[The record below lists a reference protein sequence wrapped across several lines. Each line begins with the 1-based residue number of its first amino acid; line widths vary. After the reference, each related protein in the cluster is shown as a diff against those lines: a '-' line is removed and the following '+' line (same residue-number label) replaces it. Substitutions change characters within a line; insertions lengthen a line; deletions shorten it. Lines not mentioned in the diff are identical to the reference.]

1 MAKKTGLGRGI
12 GNFLSSSEKIREVI
26 EEETSKLMEVDL
38 ADIVPNED
46 QPRKNFD
53 KDELKDLSK
62 SIEKYGVIQPLLL
75 KKKDEKYEIIAGEG
89 RYRAAIEAGL
99 SSVPAIVKD
108 VSDEISSRIAII
120 ENIQRK
126 DLNPVEEA
134 MSYKHLLDSQDLT
147 QKELADEIGK
157 SRQYIGNTIR
167 LLKLDPRV
175 LKLLEEEKISTS
187 HGKNLLSI
195 KDGDKQYKEAMKI
208 IKHSLPVND
217 NSGNTRADKREVA
230 DIFME
235 GLRNEIEMTLGTK
248 VSIKKRGKIGKIEIE
263 YYGDEDLSRIADY
276 ILQRALWYM
285 KRFYTTYLV
294 SAFSDRAFMGN
305 STGVVIDDGRL
316 TDLDMENIAKDINQS
331 VIVFVRELDRDR
343 YLTRFF
349 TPHGEINLCGHA
361 TVATFYA
368 LAENEYIKS
377 EEEGIKKIIQH
388 TKIGKIP
395 VELEY
400 KDGKIQNVY
409 MNLDVLLEEKF
420 EDQDRIL
427 KILNLKK
434 DDIGLE
440 ICENLTM
447 EKISTGTCDILVP
460 VKDERALS
468 SIVLNKNE
476 ALRISEEENII
487 SIHAFTTKDGKEIK
501 QRTFSP
507 IIGEDEEFGSG
518 TSTAATMYYLSSN
531 KITEEKSLTAIQGD
545 YIGRISKVY
554 TSIADREN
562 RVRVGGRAYVF
573 MNGVLYI

>member
-38 ADIVPNED
+38 ADIVPNEA

-75 KKKDEKYEIIAGEG
+75 KKMDDKYEIIAGER

-99 SSVPAIVKD
+99 VSVPAIVKD

-134 MSYKHLLDSQDLT
+134 MSYIHLLDSQDLT

-175 LKLLEEEKISTS
+175 LKLLEEEKISPS

-217 NSGNTRADKREVA
+217 NNSTRAEKREVA

-235 GLRNEIEMTLGTK
+235 DLRNEIERTLGTK

-276 ILQRALWYM
+276 ILQRAL
-285 KRFYTTYLV
+285 
-294 SAFSDRAFMGN
+294 
-305 STGVVIDDGRL
+305 
-316 TDLDMENIAKDINQS
+316 
-331 VIVFVRELDRDR
+331 
-343 YLTRFF
+343 
-349 TPHGEINLCGHA
+349 
-361 TVATFYA
+361 
-368 LAENEYIKS
+368 
-377 EEEGIKKIIQH
+377 
-388 TKIGKIP
+388 
-395 VELEY
+395 
-400 KDGKIQNVY
+400 
-409 MNLDVLLEEKF
+409 
-420 EDQDRIL
+420 
-427 KILNLKK
+427 
-434 DDIGLE
+434 
-440 ICENLTM
+440 
-447 EKISTGTCDILVP
+447 
-460 VKDERALS
+460 
-468 SIVLNKNE
+468 
-476 ALRISEEENII
+476 
-487 SIHAFTTKDGKEIK
+487 
-501 QRTFSP
+501 
-507 IIGEDEEFGSG
+507 
-518 TSTAATMYYLSSN
+518 
-531 KITEEKSLTAIQGD
+531 
-545 YIGRISKVY
+545 
-554 TSIADREN
+554 
-562 RVRVGGRAYVF
+562 
-573 MNGVLYI
+573 

>member
-75 KKKDEKYEIIAGEG
+75 KKKDEKYEIIAGER

-99 SSVPAIVKD
+99 TSVPAIVKD

-276 ILQRALWYM
+276 ILQRAL
-285 KRFYTTYLV
+285 
-294 SAFSDRAFMGN
+294 
-305 STGVVIDDGRL
+305 
-316 TDLDMENIAKDINQS
+316 
-331 VIVFVRELDRDR
+331 
-343 YLTRFF
+343 
-349 TPHGEINLCGHA
+349 
-361 TVATFYA
+361 
-368 LAENEYIKS
+368 
-377 EEEGIKKIIQH
+377 
-388 TKIGKIP
+388 
-395 VELEY
+395 
-400 KDGKIQNVY
+400 
-409 MNLDVLLEEKF
+409 
-420 EDQDRIL
+420 
-427 KILNLKK
+427 
-434 DDIGLE
+434 
-440 ICENLTM
+440 
-447 EKISTGTCDILVP
+447 
-460 VKDERALS
+460 
-468 SIVLNKNE
+468 
-476 ALRISEEENII
+476 
-487 SIHAFTTKDGKEIK
+487 
-501 QRTFSP
+501 
-507 IIGEDEEFGSG
+507 
-518 TSTAATMYYLSSN
+518 
-531 KITEEKSLTAIQGD
+531 
-545 YIGRISKVY
+545 
-554 TSIADREN
+554 
-562 RVRVGGRAYVF
+562 
-573 MNGVLYI
+573 

>member
-12 GNFLSSSEKIREVI
+12 GNFLTSSEKIREVI

-75 KKKDEKYEIIAGEG
+75 KKKDEKYEIIAGER

-99 SSVPAIVKD
+99 TSVPAIVKD

-235 GLRNEIEMTLGTK
+235 GLRTEIERTLGTK

-276 ILQRALWYM
+276 ILQRAL
-285 KRFYTTYLV
+285 
-294 SAFSDRAFMGN
+294 
-305 STGVVIDDGRL
+305 
-316 TDLDMENIAKDINQS
+316 
-331 VIVFVRELDRDR
+331 
-343 YLTRFF
+343 
-349 TPHGEINLCGHA
+349 
-361 TVATFYA
+361 
-368 LAENEYIKS
+368 
-377 EEEGIKKIIQH
+377 
-388 TKIGKIP
+388 
-395 VELEY
+395 
-400 KDGKIQNVY
+400 
-409 MNLDVLLEEKF
+409 
-420 EDQDRIL
+420 
-427 KILNLKK
+427 
-434 DDIGLE
+434 
-440 ICENLTM
+440 
-447 EKISTGTCDILVP
+447 
-460 VKDERALS
+460 
-468 SIVLNKNE
+468 
-476 ALRISEEENII
+476 
-487 SIHAFTTKDGKEIK
+487 
-501 QRTFSP
+501 
-507 IIGEDEEFGSG
+507 
-518 TSTAATMYYLSSN
+518 
-531 KITEEKSLTAIQGD
+531 
-545 YIGRISKVY
+545 
-554 TSIADREN
+554 
-562 RVRVGGRAYVF
+562 
-573 MNGVLYI
+573 